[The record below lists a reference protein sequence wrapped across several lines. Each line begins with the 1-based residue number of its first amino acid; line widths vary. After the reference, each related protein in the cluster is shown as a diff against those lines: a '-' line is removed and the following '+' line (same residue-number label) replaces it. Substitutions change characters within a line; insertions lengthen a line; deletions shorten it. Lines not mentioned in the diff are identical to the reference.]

1 MRPSDEGISRRQWL
15 GGAAALAATAMPGW
29 NVVAATDRRP
39 PNIIFIMADDLG
51 YADIGCYGGRIVP
64 TPHIDAIAAGGVRL
78 TQAYANSC
86 VCSPTRLALLT
97 GRYQYRLP
105 LGLEEPLTRAQVGLP
120 SGIASLPGLLAARGY
135 RTTLVGKWHLG
146 EAPFPGPLET
156 GYQHFYGIKKGGAD
170 YFTHLAYG
178 TPAKGEDGLFDGDV
192 RSGDA
197 GYLTDLLTDRAVA
210 EVQAAATAGQPLFLS
225 LHYTAPHWPWE
236 GPEDEAVA
244 RTLTDIRHHD
254 GGSLATYA
262 AMLDSLDR
270 GVGRVMDALRQAGLA
285 DDSIVIFTSD
295 NGGER
300 FSDVWP
306 LIGMKGELL
315 EGGIRVPC
323 LVSWPGRIKAA
334 GTSRQVAASMDWL
347 PTLLAAAGAPDGGAG
362 EWDGIDLL
370 PVLTAAEPDI
380 PRTLF
385 WRHKQGEQVAV
396 RHGDWKYLR
405 RGTRE
410 ALFDLSADERERA
423 DRLAVES
430 AITADL
436 KKRFHEWNGTM
447 LPYTETTY
455 SYDAGA
461 YAMDRP

>member
-1 MRPSDEGISRRQWL
+1 MRPSDEGINRRQWL
-15 GGAAALAATAMPGW
+15 GGAAALAATTLPGL
-29 NVVAATDRRP
+29 NAAAAPAHRL

-64 TPHIDAIAAGGVRL
+64 TPHIDALAAAGVRL

-86 VCSPTRLALLT
+86 VCSPTRVALLT

-120 SGIASLPGLLAARGY
+120 AGIASLPGLLAARGY

-146 EAPFPGPLET
+146 EAPFPGPLEN

-178 TPAKGEDGLFDGDV
+178 TPVKGEDGLFDGKGRSDDV
-192 RSGDA
+192 

-210 EVQAAATAGQPLFLS
+210 EVKAAATAGQPLFLS

-244 RTLTDIRHHD
+244 RTLKDIRHYD

-262 AMLDSLDR
+262 AMLESLDG
-270 GVGRVMDALRQAGLA
+270 GVGRVMEALRRAGLA
-285 DDSIVIFTSD
+285 ENSIVIFTSD

-323 LVSWPGRIKAA
+323 LVSWPGRIAA
-334 GTSRQVAASMDWL
+334 ATTGRQVAASMDWL
-347 PTLLAAAGAPDGGAG
+347 PTLLAAAGMPDGGTGA
-362 EWDGIDLL
+362 WDGIDLL
-370 PVLTAAEPDI
+370 PVLTGAAPDV

-385 WRHKQGEQVAV
+385 WRHKQGDQVAV
-396 RHGDWKYLR
+396 RHGHWKYLR
-405 RGTRE
+405 RGRRE
-410 ALFDLSADERERA
+410 ALFDLSVDERERA
-423 DRLAVES
+423 DRLAAEPVI
-430 AITADL
+430 AADL
-436 KKRFHEWNGTM
+436 QRRFQEWNRTM

-455 SYDAGA
+455 SFDVGTQ
-461 YAMDRP
+461 AMDRP